1 MSPKTKGHL
10 VLLAVFVL
18 GAATGGAG
26 VHAHARKRAAELF
39 GSDESFRERRHLG
52 ALEHELDLSS
62 TQVEQVA
69 RVMRAHRG
77 EREQLASTMFEQCG
91 EPLRAHRKQVEAEI
105 EAVLDPKQKVRFKEL
120 SELFSK
126 RFLHQ
131 KAKPRSSD

>member
-1 MSPKTKGHL
+1 MSPKLKGLL

-39 GSDESFRERRHLG
+39 GSDVSFRERRHLG

-69 RVMRAHRG
+69 RIMRDHRD
-77 EREQLASTMFEQCG
+77 EREQLTSSMFEQCG
-91 EPLRAHRKQVEAEI
+91 EPLRAHRKRVETEI
-105 EAVLDPKQKVRFKEL
+105 EALLDPEQKVRFKEL

-131 KAKPRSSD
+131 KAKPPPSD